1 MGTENIL
8 NGFLIVPQ
16 ESGNTV
22 VGARCVVKTLKKHF
36 VFFFKKDNKGSEN
49 LPCLDHL
56 HLTVTAYGKYDL

>member
-8 NGFLIVPQ
+8 NGFLIVLQ

-36 VFFFKKDNKGSEN
+36 VFFFLKGQ
-49 LPCLDHL
+49 
-56 HLTVTAYGKYDL
+56 

>member
-36 VFFFKKDNKGSEN
+36 VFFFLKRTIKVQKT
-49 LPCLDHL
+49 CH
-56 HLTVTAYGKYDL
+56 A

>member
-22 VGARCVVKTLKKHF
+22 VGTHSVDKNLKKHF
-36 VFFFKKDNKGSEN
+36 FFF
-49 LPCLDHL
+49 
-56 HLTVTAYGKYDL
+56 